1 MKSSITTAPKAVHE
15 LSSAGLAWILF
26 LVPLVVGCSEA
37 KVPVVPVSGKITVNK
52 EVPVGAEI
60 VLHAKGHTLPEGV
73 SPVGRV
79 AEDGT
84 FQVSIYEQGE
94 GVPAGEYVATVQWF
108 KIGKAAAGEDP
119 VVKDVVPKKYRD
131 PKTSPIAVTVKNE
144 PTQLDPIV
152 IH

>member
-1 MKSSITTAPKAVHE
+1 MKSSITTAPKAAHE
-15 LSSAGLAWILF
+15 LSIVGLAWTLF

-108 KIGKAAAGEDP
+108 KVTQDAKGE
-119 VVKDVVPKKYRD
+119 VGATNVVPKKYGSAA
-131 PKTSPIAVTVKNE
+131 TSPLTVTVKNE
-144 PTQLDPIV
+144 PTVLEPIV
-152 IH
+152 IR